1 MAISKKSAILILT
14 MSAAILSA
22 LKLEVF
28 GNERSRNSSAEQEE
42 VPASDAKSLY
52 ASGQFLKSARAYT
65 EKIKTKEGAK
75 NPGNYFYLGNC
86 YYRLRYPIR
95 AKALYKMVLEK
106 FPDSEECEYAKHM
119 LNRIENQSVTQ
130 VEKSLTSS
138 KLVKLEPKIPQFETS
153 ENGLGSVPHKNNIS
167 ANSGSAISHKDSVAS
182 NKDNAAAKESSTAVK
197 ESSTAAKESSTA
209 AKESSTAAKESSTAS
224 TTTTREPEREN
235 SPERKT
241 DLTSPHKSALYDIP
255 CTFKRQGE
263 FVKARI
269 NGKNLEVL
277 VDAATARTKLSRQ
290 AAEELGIVIPI
301 GACGGKTFAN
311 GKKIEYKEVTVNIAL
326 GPICKP
332 KFNVWICD
340 EEIVS
345 NIGQDILREKR
356 FTIDRKLKL
365 LRFFH

>member
-22 LKLEVF
+22 LKLEVL
-28 GNERSRNSSAEQEE
+28 GNEPSRNSSAEQEK

-52 ASGQFLKSARAYT
+52 DSGQFLKSARAYT

-138 KLVKLEPKIPQFETS
+138 KLVKLEPKIPQVETS
-153 ENGLGSVPHKNNIS
+153 ENGSGNVPHNNNVS
-167 ANSGSAISHKDSVAS
+167 VNSGNAISHNDSVAVNKDSVTS
-182 NKDNAAAKESSTAVK
+182 NKNNTTAKERSTATK
-197 ESSTAAKESSTA
+197 EN
-209 AKESSTAAKESSTAS
+209 STAS
-224 TTTTREPEREN
+224 TTTTNDSERE
-235 SPERKT
+235 STPERKT
-241 DLTSPHKSALYDIP
+241 DLTSRHKSVLYDIP
-255 CTFKRQGE
+255 CNFKRRGE

-290 AAEELGIVIPI
+290 AAEELGIVIPA
-301 GACGGKTFAN
+301 GASGGTTLVN
-311 GKKIEYKEVTVNIAL
+311 GKEIEYKEVPVDIAL

-340 EEIVS
+340 EAIVS

>member
-22 LKLEVF
+22 PKLEVF
-28 GNERSRNSSAEQEE
+28 GNEPSRNSSAEQEKL
-42 VPASDAKSLY
+42 PASDAKSLY
-52 ASGQFLKSARAYT
+52 DSGQFLKSARAYT
-65 EKIKTKEGAK
+65 ENIKTKEGAK
-75 NPGNYFYLGNC
+75 TPGNYFYLGNC

-106 FPDSEECEYAKHM
+106 FPDSEECEYAKQM
-119 LNRIENQSVTQ
+119 LNRIKNQSITQ

-138 KLVKLEPKIPQFETS
+138 KLVKLEPKIPKFETS
-153 ENGLGSVPHKNNIS
+153 ENGSGRVPHKNNTS

-182 NKDNAAAKESSTAVK
+182 NKDNAAAKESSTA
-197 ESSTAAKESSTA
+197 

-224 TTTTREPEREN
+224 TTTTRDQEREYSPERE
-235 SPERKT
+235 T

-290 AAEELGIVIPI
+290 AAEELGIVIPT

-340 EEIVS
+340 EAIVS
-345 NIGQDILREKR
+345 TIGKDILREKR